1 LCRIFYPKL
10 LRAREQSERQ
20 PSCVAGFSSRVAGE
34 GFILQKIYLDHN
46 ATTPVHPE
54 VLEVML
60 PVMRE
65 FFGNPSSIHSEG
77 RKARVFLDEARE
89 QVADLIGATP
99 GEIIFTSGGTESNN
113 MVLLGVALSRK
124 KNNGRIITCE
134 IEHPSILNPCRQL
147 EQLGL
152 KIDCL
157 PVNPKGRI
165 DLERLGET
173 IQDSTVLISLQHANS
188 EVGTLQDIEKIAE
201 ISRENSVY
209 FHTDAVQSVGKI
221 PVDVNKFPVDF
232 LSISSHKL
240 NGPKGVGALFMKRG
254 LPALFSTLSGGNQEK
269 KRRGGTENVA
279 AIVGFGKACELAK
292 TKLES
297 DAMNSLANLR
307 DYFFQRIKA
316 LVPGIE
322 LLGDKEFRLPNT
334 LNLSIDGADGG
345 TLLIGLDVEGIS
357 VSTGSACSSGT
368 SLPSHVL
375 TAMQVPECRINSSLR
390 FSLGILNTREELAIV
405 AKTLAR
411 LVPLNRK
418 NTIAVA

>member
-1 LCRIFYPKL
+1 M
-10 LRAREQSERQ
+10 
-20 PSCVAGFSSRVAGE
+20 
-34 GFILQKIYLDHN
+34 QKIYLDHN